1 MTGMS
6 YMDQIIGFLLPPLFF
21 VVAVILF
28 IMNAPKTA
36 AKENFAQK
44 HRKENLCIVSVVL
57 VLFILFLYRYSN
69 KEGYYSSLKLLYVF
83 NIFSVI
89 IVAIILYKEL
99 KKGSEDWYTKEYLEA
114 TLFYIEF
121 SAICLFFVPL
131 FLPMFKY
138 IFITLLSIEISSK
151 NLLFLLMLPML
162 ILFMLLGWQ
171 IFYAQVK
178 LKNRNIKTIDAIE
191 LKIVFLKKSLQS
203 LTTVIALFGLT
214 SWKIPITFQLLV
226 FFIDAFVAYSYPLL
240 DISKYVHEKEI
251 EQNKKDEQC
260 TSQTKC

>member
-1 MTGMS
+1 MTGIS
-6 YMDQIIGFLLPPLFF
+6 YMVQFIVSLLPALFF
-21 VVAVILF
+21 IVAVILF
-28 IMNAPKTA
+28 IMNAPKNA
-36 AKENFAQK
+36 PKENFAQK
-44 HRKENLCIVSVVL
+44 HRKANLFIISVVL
-57 VLFILFLYRYSN
+57 VLFILFLFLYSN
-69 KEGYYSSLKLLYVF
+69 NEGYYSSLKLLYVF

-89 IVAIILYKEL
+89 VVAIILYKEL
-99 KKGSEDWYTKEYLEA
+99 KKGSEDWYTQEYLEA

-121 SAICLFFVPL
+121 SSICLFFVPL
-131 FLPMFKY
+131 FSPMIKCIFK
-138 IFITLLSIEISSK
+138 TLLSIETSSK

-162 ILFMLLGWQ
+162 ILFMFLGWQ

-178 LKNRNIKTIDAIE
+178 FKNRNIKTIDAIE

-240 DISKYVHEKEI
+240 DISKYAHEKEI
-251 EQNKKDEQC
+251 EQNKKDEQ
-260 TSQTKC
+260 